1 MSYRRNRADHR
12 SWLEG
17 MTLTHLR
24 MLLFA
29 TVFTLV
35 PILVLVGAFTVGHSI
50 AARSRVASIKI
61 ASPAENALVSADE
74 AYALAYEVSWGKEG
88 NHFHVWVDGQRGPG
102 VYTSKGSYVLPRLNP
117 GEHVI
122 SLKLVDT
129 GHRPTG
135 VEKTIK
141 VTSS

>member
-1 MSYRRNRADHR
+1 
-12 SWLEG
+12 
-17 MTLTHLR
+17 MTR
-24 MLLFA
+24 
-29 TVFTLV
+29 VR
-35 PILVLVGAFTVGHSI
+35 ILVLVTVVTLAPVLVLVVAFSAGHFI
-50 AARSRVASIKI
+50 AARPGDASIKI
-61 ASPAENALVSADE
+61 VSPAENALVSTDE
-74 AYALAYEVSWGKEG
+74 EYALSYEVSWGAGG

-102 VYTSKGSYVLPRLNP
+102 VYSSKGSYVLPRLNP

-122 SLKLVDT
+122 TLKLVDT

>member
-1 MSYRRNRADHR
+1 
-12 SWLEG
+12 
-17 MTLTHLR
+17 MTRLR
-24 MLLFA
+24 ILLFV

-35 PILVLVGAFTVGHSI
+35 PILVLVAAFTVGHSI
-50 AARSRVASIKI
+50 AARSGVASIKI
-61 ASPAENALVSADE
+61 VSPADNALVGADE
-74 AYALAYEVSWGKEG
+74 AYALSYEVSWGAEG

-102 VYTSKGSYVLPRLNP
+102 VYSSKGSYVLPKLHP
-117 GEHVI
+117 WEHVI
-122 SLKLVDT
+122 SLKLVDM

>member
-1 MSYRRNRADHR
+1 MKRLHI
-12 SWLEG
+12 
-17 MTLTHLR
+17 
-24 MLLFA
+24 LLLV
-29 TVFTLV
+29 TVVTLV
-35 PILVLVGAFTVGHSI
+35 PILVLVTAFSVEQSI
-50 AARSRVASIKI
+50 ATRSGSASIKI
-61 ASPAENALVSADE
+61 VSPAENALVSADE
-74 AYALAYEVSWGKEG
+74 AYALSYEVSWGAEG

-102 VYTSKGSYVLPRLNP
+102 IYSLKGSYVLPRLNP

-122 SLKLVDT
+122 TLRLVDT

>member
-1 MSYRRNRADHR
+1 M
-12 SWLEG
+12 
-17 MTLTHLR
+17 THLR
-24 MLLFA
+24 ILLFA
-29 TVFTLV
+29 TVFTAV
-35 PILVLVGAFTVGHSI
+35 PILVLGAAFTVAYSI
-50 AARSRVASIKI
+50 AARSGVASIKI
-61 ASPAENALVSADE
+61 VSPVENALVSADE
-74 AYALAYEVSWGKEG
+74 EYALSYEVRWGAEG

-102 VYTSKGSYVLPRLNP
+102 IYTSKGSYVLPRLNP

-129 GHRPTG
+129 DHRPTG

>member
-1 MSYRRNRADHR
+1 
-12 SWLEG
+12 

-50 AARSRVASIKI
+50 AARSRVASVKI

-74 AYALAYEVSWGKEG
+74 AYALAYEVSWGAEG
-88 NHFHVWVDGQRGPG
+88 NHFHVWVDGPKR
-102 VYTSKGSYVLPRLNP
+102 SWRIHL
-117 GEHVI
+117 
-122 SLKLVDT
+122 
-129 GHRPTG
+129 
-135 VEKTIK
+135 
-141 VTSS
+141 